1 MFFGKLAL
9 KKISKLELSEE
20 NTVSKLVFSARFE
33 EHQKLLI
40 SDLIT
45 NVKYR
50 SIWVM
55 LAGIE
60 SA

>member
-1 MFFGKLAL
+1 VFNARLRRT
-9 KKISKLELSEE
+9 SKSQL
-20 NTVSKLVFSARFE
+20 FE
-33 EHQKLLI
+33 KALI
-40 SDLIT
+40 SGQIT

-50 SIWVM
+50 SIRVM

>member
-1 MFFGKLAL
+1 MFLVLACRRT
-9 KKISKLELSEE
+9 SKSQL
-20 NTVSKLVFSARFE
+20 FE
-33 EHQKLLI
+33 KALI
-40 SDLIT
+40 SGMII

-50 SIWVM
+50 SIWIM